1 MTHRMPNAA
10 RMVSTHASVRRRPL
24 CLALVAAIMG
34 FNSRLREEATG
45 AFSPSVVAV
54 ASFNSRL
61 REEATRPHFMARAR
75 AKVST
80 HASVR
85 RRHSTKQSS
94 ATSSKVSTHAS
105 VRRRPEFAI
114 VFDCVRLV
122 STHASVRR
130 RRGCAQDPE
139 RRADVSTH
147 ASVRRRQSHEH
158 KLDRPYGF
166 QLTPP

>member
-61 REEATRPHFMARAR
+61 REEATHRMPPFSSMSRSFNSRLREEATISRTQTR
-75 AKVST
+75 ST
-80 HASVR
+80 
-85 RRHSTKQSS
+85 
-94 ATSSKVSTHAS
+94 
-105 VRRRPEFAI
+105 
-114 VFDCVRLV
+114 LWV

-130 RRGCAQDPE
+130 RRGCQAKKMRE
-139 RRADVSTH
+139 SLVSTH
-147 ASVRRRQSHEH
+147 ASVRRRRAKSNSTGTP
-158 KLDRPYGF
+158 KTF